1 MQLVGVLSI
10 TDEIGHSA
18 DRLSDT
24 PPPRA

>member
-1 MQLVGVLSI
+1 VGVLSI

-18 DRLSDT
+18 DLLRDA